1 MNINAIRTEKD
12 YDLALERVNA
22 LFEAK
27 PETNEF
33 RELEELIALIEK
45 YEEIHYPIPEPNQNP

>member
-22 LFEAK
+22 IFDSR

-33 RELEELIALIEK
+33 RELEELITLIEK
-45 YEEIHYPIPEPNQNP
+45 HEEIHYPIPEPSQNP

>member
-1 MNINAIRTEKD
+1 MNIKTIRTEKD
-12 YDLALERVNA
+12 YELALERVNA
-22 LFEAK
+22 IFDSR

-33 RELEELIALIEK
+33 RELEELITLIEK